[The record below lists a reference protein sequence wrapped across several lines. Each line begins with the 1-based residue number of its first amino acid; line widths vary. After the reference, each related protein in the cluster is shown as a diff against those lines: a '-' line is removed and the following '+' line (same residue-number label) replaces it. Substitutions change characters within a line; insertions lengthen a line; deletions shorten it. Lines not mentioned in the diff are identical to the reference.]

1 MTLPLS
7 PACQYAIA
15 LVLTDCAIDVLRS
28 IAAHGVGHTE
38 ALAIAAAAD
47 AEIHR
52 LKAADLA
59 GLPLVAASPLTP
71 SDEGE

>member
-1 MTLPLS
+1 MPLS

-28 IAAHGVGHTE
+28 IAAHGHPE